1 MKKLS
6 KKEMMEINGGS
17 TAITSS
23 FISALTSAADTL
35 LELGRSLGSAFRRVF
50 ENNSCPLK

>member
-17 TAITSS
+17 TAITAS